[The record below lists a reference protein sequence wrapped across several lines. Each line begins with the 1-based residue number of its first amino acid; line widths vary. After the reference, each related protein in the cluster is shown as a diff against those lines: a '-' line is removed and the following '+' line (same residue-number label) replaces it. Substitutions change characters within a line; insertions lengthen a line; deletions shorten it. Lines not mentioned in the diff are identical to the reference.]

1 MYRNLTS
8 ALALLAIFSTC
19 YVNSEFN
26 FDQLDDEAADNTTQC
41 EIFNVKYNT
50 WFLIA
55 DQTIERAAKRSVSLG
70 KYVVFS
76 DKKQKSWKFLPVE
89 GVKNGFHLKNN
100 KYNEKLYAST
110 NYLGVRI
117 CLFFIFGLR
126 LLFIS

>member
-19 YVNSEFN
+19 YVNSEIN
-26 FDQLDDEAADNTTQC
+26 FDQLDDEAGDNTTQC

-76 DKKQKSWKFLPVE
+76 DIKQKSWKFHPVE

-100 KYNEKLYAST
+100 KYDEKMYAST
-110 NYLGVRI
+110 SYFGVRI
-117 CLFFIFGLR
+117 C
-126 LLFIS
+126 